1 MTVFYDRRSAAFNE
15 LSGSPN
21 DFIITGIPGQNNAS
35 THGYSG
41 GQMPPLSNTQEK
53 YPLDQTTSVVDMR

>member
-1 MTVFYDRRSAAFNE
+1 MTVFHDRRNAAYNE
-15 LSGSPN
+15 LSG
-21 DFIITGIPGQNNAS
+21 DTVEFITGISGQNNAS

-41 GQMPPLSNTQEK
+41 GLMPPLSATMPE